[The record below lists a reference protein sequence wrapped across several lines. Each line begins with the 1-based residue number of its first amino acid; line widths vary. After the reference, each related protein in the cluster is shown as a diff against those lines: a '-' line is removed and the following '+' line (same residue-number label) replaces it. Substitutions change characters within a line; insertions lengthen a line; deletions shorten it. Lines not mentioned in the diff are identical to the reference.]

1 VCIKGECDV
10 ARRVVF
16 LADFIDELLDAASS
30 ISNKNKLKLLQK
42 KERND
47 GHHDTAITSTDE
59 APQQIVNGG
68 DNNSNKILSPW
79 EKVCEIV
86 YGFGVY

>member
-1 VCIKGECDV
+1 
-10 ARRVVF
+10 VVF

-42 KERND
+42 KKERND
-47 GHHDTAITSTDE
+47 GHHDTTITSDE

-68 DNNSNKILSPW
+68 DNNSGNSNSLSPW